1 MFPEKIKELR
11 LSKKM
16 TQQEVADKLGITRPA
31 YTAYESGKREPD
43 FSILQSLANVFDVT
57 TDYLL
62 GRNNTPEWAKQEDV
76 IQLDDILQSNT
87 GMAYGDEEASP
98 EDREIINDLIAGYF
112 WSKKQKEKNKEG

>member
-11 LSKKM
+11 ISKKM

-43 FSILQSLANVFDVT
+43 FSILQSLANIFDVT
-57 TDYLL
+57 TDFLL
-62 GRNNTPEWAKQEDV
+62 GRNQTPTWANKEDIV
-76 IQLDDILQSNT
+76 QLDKILQSNA

-112 WSKKQKEKNKEG
+112 WSKKQKEKKKE

>member
-11 LSKKM
+11 VSKKM

-43 FSILQSLANVFDVT
+43 FSILQSLANIFDVT

-62 GRNNTPEWAKQEDV
+62 ARIVK
-76 IQLDDILQSNT
+76 LS
-87 GMAYGDEEASP
+87 
-98 EDREIINDLIAGYF
+98 
-112 WSKKQKEKNKEG
+112 